1 MQVILKR
8 TVEGVGVYMPL
19 DEALAF
25 LKDPAR
31 AQREVTGMLRGGGVD
46 PETGERGPS
55 LLDGTT
61 PGVFGVPLLSAAVR
75 AGVEKP
81 PARRG
86 PGRPRKMAGRAK
98 GGRPR
103 STPGSSSGPKKCP
116 ECRKRFKNA
125 WGLRVHMGRKHK
137 KAAGDNPA
145 AARTAALRDMRQ
157 ASELPA

>member
-31 AQREVTGMLRGGGVD
+31 AQREVTGMLRGGGID

-61 PGVFGVPLLSAAVR
+61 PGVFGVPLLSPAVR
-75 AGVEKP
+75 VE
-81 PARRG
+81 RDET
-86 PGRPRKMAGRAK
+86 RAK
-98 GGRPR
+98 QRMGVKPKAMKKGRSR
-103 STPGSSSGPKKCP
+103 EGKRWAMPGAGSGPKRCP
-116 ECRKRFKNA
+116 DCGKRFGSA
-125 WGLRVHMGRKHK
+125 WGLTVHMGRKHK
-137 KAAGDNPA
+137 SDNPA
-145 AARTAALRDMRQ
+145 AARQAALQDMHK
-157 ASELPA
+157 AGEL